1 MDQHTIP
8 NCYLKAWCDPA
19 PLPEKHT
26 PFIWL
31 ISKNGKDK
39 RKRAPRKAFT
49 AADRYTIRTR
59 DGQKILI
66 AEHTLMATEDA
77 FVRIRPKVEA
87 QAALTRQERF
97 DICAFAAAMLAR
109 SKGQGDHF
117 AEFFR
122 DIHGLVENLEKK
134 RGAKPG
140 LSLETRMHAENA
152 AASTLAMTMLSLPQL
167 LMRLKMV
174 VFCTT
179 LDEGFITSD
188 CPCVMYDPEAYKLPP
203 LYRGPALLAQRTELT
218 LPLTPTRLLLFH
230 HGVEEGYLEA
240 SQRAVDEANRR
251 TRFNCTE
258 DFVSHMGKMK
268 DFWFDQ
274 GKEPEDSWE
283 KSPEGIAAEE
293 QRQRHLKARAEW
305 EADVKRRANQDSPS
319 Q

>member
-1 MDQHTIP
+1 MNQHTIP

-31 ISKNGKDK
+31 ISKDGKDK

-49 AADRYTIRTR
+49 EADRYTIRTR
-59 DGQKILI
+59 DGKKILI

-77 FVRIRPKVEA
+77 WVRIRPKIEA
-87 QAALTRQERF
+87 RAALTLEERC
-97 DICAFAAAMLAR
+97 DLCAFAAAMQAR

-122 DIHGLVENLEKK
+122 TVHRQVENLEKQ

-140 LSLETRMHAENA
+140 LSLETGMHAENA
-152 AASTLAMTMLSLPQL
+152 APSTLAMTMLSLPQL
-167 LMRLKMV
+167 LMRMKMV

-179 LDEGFITSD
+179 IDEGFITSD
-188 CPCVMYDPEAYKLPP
+188 YPCLLFDPEPYKLPP
-203 LYRGPALLAQRTELT
+203 SYRSPALLLPRPDLP
-218 LPLTPTRLLLFH
+218 LPLTPQRLLLFH
-230 HGVEEGYLEA
+230 HGVQQGYLEA
-240 SQRAVDEANRR
+240 SQAAVDEANRR

-258 DFVSHMGKMK
+258 YFVSHLGKLK
-268 DFWFDQ
+268 DFWFDP
-274 GKEPEDSWE
+274 GKAPEDSWE

-293 QRQRHLKARAEW
+293 QRQRHLKAKAEW
-305 EADVKRRANQDSPS
+305 EADIKRRGNQDSLS